1 MQNHL
6 QVKCNHYQNSME
18 FFSEKEKKNPNICI
32 CKEPQK
38 TLSSQNRSE
47 KKWNKARGNKHYKAI
62 VMFNSMILVLKQL
75 LRSLKQICPE
85 ISPHIHVQVAFDKEI
100 KEHSMRIIS
109 FTNGIENKS

>member
-18 FFSEKEKKNPNICI
+18 FFLEKEKKNPNICI

-47 KKWNKARGNKHYKAI
+47 KK
-62 VMFNSMILVLKQL
+62 
-75 LRSLKQICPE
+75 
-85 ISPHIHVQVAFDKEI
+85 
-100 KEHSMRIIS
+100 
-109 FTNGIENKS
+109 